1 MHCLDSEELRSAPF
15 EFEICYLGF
24 VVISVRKDVG
34 QKPSPLPV
42 KTIRS
47 LPAKYRQSLAR
58 KKANTNQ
65 TGTVSAY
72 QNANPPI
79 LAE

>member
-1 MHCLDSEELRSAPF
+1 
-15 EFEICYLGF
+15 
-24 VVISVRKDVG
+24 VISEIEAVG
-34 QKPSPLPV
+34 QKPSPLTT

-47 LPAKYRQSLAR
+47 LPTKDRQSLAS

-79 LAE
+79 LGE

>member
-1 MHCLDSEELRSAPF
+1 
-15 EFEICYLGF
+15 
-24 VVISVRKDVG
+24 VISVRKDVG
-34 QKPSPLPV
+34 QKPSSLPA

-47 LPAKYRQSLAR
+47 LPTKDRQSLAS

-79 LAE
+79 LGE

>member
-1 MHCLDSEELRSAPF
+1 
-15 EFEICYLGF
+15 
-24 VVISVRKDVG
+24 VISEIEAAG
-34 QKPSPLPV
+34 QKPSPLPA

-47 LPAKYRQSLAR
+47 LPTKDRQSLAS

-79 LAE
+79 LGE